1 MWRSADPGVTSGV
14 SQSSVGWSFALPARR
29 PWGVYMPDGEPG
41 IPLADLVDA
50 IRGELET
57 AALNARDQ
65 QLQFEVKDVQL
76 EVEITTTGMREGG
89 GGLKIYVLTLG
100 AKGSKSNASSQKV
113 TLNLSAVT
121 ADGSQF
127 RVRDM
132 SSKPIRQD
140 DE

>member
-1 MWRSADPGVTSGV
+1 
-14 SQSSVGWSFALPARR
+14 
-29 PWGVYMPDGEPG
+29 MPDAEPG

-65 QLQFEVKDVQL
+65 QLQFEVQDVQL
-76 EVEITTTGMREGG
+76 EVEVTTTGAREGG
-89 GGLKIYVLTLG
+89 GGLKVYVLTLG

-121 ADGSQF
+121 ADGSRF

-132 SSKPIRQD
+132 SSKPVRQSD
-140 DE
+140 RPVRQSDE

>member
-1 MWRSADPGVTSGV
+1 
-14 SQSSVGWSFALPARR
+14 
-29 PWGVYMPDGEPG
+29 MPDGEPG

-50 IRGELET
+50 IRGELQT
-57 AALNARDQ
+57 AAFKARDQ
-65 QLQFEVKDVQL
+65 ELQFEVQDVQL
-76 EVEITTTGMREGG
+76 EVEITTTGSVEGG

-121 ADGSQF
+121 ADGSKF

-132 SSKPIRQD
+132 PSKPIRQD

>member
-1 MWRSADPGVTSGV
+1 
-14 SQSSVGWSFALPARR
+14 
-29 PWGVYMPDGEPG
+29 MPDGEPG

-50 IRGELET
+50 IRRELQT
-57 AALNARDQ
+57 AAFDARDQ
-65 QLQFEVKDVQL
+65 ELQFEVQDVQL
-76 EVEITTTGMREGG
+76 EVEITTTGTREGG
-89 GGLKIYVLTLG
+89 GGLKVYVLTLG

-121 ADGSQF
+121 ADGSKF

-132 SSKPIRQD
+132 PSKSIRQD

>member
-1 MWRSADPGVTSGV
+1 
-14 SQSSVGWSFALPARR
+14 
-29 PWGVYMPDGEPG
+29 MPEPEQG

-65 QLQFEVKDVQL
+65 QLQFEVKDIQL
-76 EVEITTTGMREGG
+76 EVEITTTGTREGG

-100 AKGSKSNASSQKV
+100 GKASKSNASSQKV

-121 ADGSQF
+121 PDGSKF
-127 RVRDM
+127 KVSDLSSEPVRE
-132 SSKPIRQD
+132 S
-140 DE
+140 